1 MFNLPSKKLFLFGI
15 TSFIALSCSQE
26 QKSTETQIDTLSYVD
41 PFIGTGFHGHTFPGA
56 VLPHGMVQLSPDTRL
71 NGWDASSGYH
81 YSDSTI
87 YGFSH
92 THLSGTG
99 IGDMGDILVLP
110 FTGNGQEKPIATFK
124 KSDEHAEVGLYSVKF
139 ENYNVKTQLTATER
153 AGLHHYEFNSENSK
167 KVLFDLGHILQRTW
181 SHDNVIN
188 ELEIVND
195 STLKGLKQS
204 QGWAYD
210 HKVYFYATFS
220 NPFVVDKIMVDSI
233 SQKTELSKLNGKNVH
248 TILGFPSLKKN
259 DTLLLKVGISAV
271 DIDGAEKNLKAEI
284 PDWNFNSVVSKAKE
298 KWKNELGRIKVET
311 DNKEV
316 LTIFYTALYH
326 SMIAP
331 MIYQDVDGRYR
342 GIDKNVYQAKQD
354 EVNYTVYSLWDTFR
368 ALHPLMTIIDEP
380 KSVEYVNN
388 LLLKYEQGG
397 LLPKWPLASNYT
409 GTMVGYPAV
418 ANIADALAKELP
430 GIDQKLAL
438 EASIISAS
446 YLPELISDA
455 DEPRKKRVM
464 SEHNKYINEGS
475 HIPSDEI
482 TGSISYGLEN
492 AYYDWC
498 ISQIASFVNNDSVAK
513 QFQQRAL
520 AYRQYF
526 DAETGFMR
534 GKNADGTWRKPFN
547 PKHSDHEHSDYI
559 EGNAWQWSWFV
570 PHDIAG
576 FADLYGGYDP
586 FTVKLDS
593 LFSTSSN
600 IDGAN
605 ASGDIT
611 GLIGQYAHGNEPSH
625 HIAYMFTYA
634 GQAWKTQELVDQI
647 LNEFYTTEPDGIIG
661 NEDCGQMSAWYI
673 LNAMGFYQVT
683 PGKPEYV
690 IGRPLFDKVEIPLG
704 SGKVFTII
712 VNSNAPENKYVQK
725 VVLNGEELGE
735 LFFTHLDITN
745 GSTLTITMGNKPKKS

>member
-1 MFNLPSKKLFLFGI
+1 MFNLPYKKLLLCGVASSI
-15 TSFIALSCSQE
+15 TLSCSQE
-26 QKSTETQIDTLSYVD
+26 QKSTKTQIDTLSYVD

-110 FTGNGQEKPIATFK
+110 FTGNSQEKPLATFK
-124 KSDEHAEVGLYSVKF
+124 KSNEHAEVGLYSVKF
-139 ENYNVKTQLTATER
+139 DNYDVKAQLTATER
-153 AGLHHYEFNSENSK
+153 AGFHQYDFDGEAAK
-167 KVLFDLGHILQRTW
+167 KVLLDIGHILQRTW

-188 ELEIVND
+188 ALEIVND
-195 STLKGLKQS
+195 STLRGLKQS

-210 HKVYFYATFS
+210 HKVYFHATFS
-220 NPFVVDKIMVDSI
+220 NPFVVDKIMADSI
-233 SQKTELSKLNGKNVH
+233 SVNSVLTKHKGKNIHAV
-248 TILGFPSLKKN
+248 LEFPSLKK
-259 DTLLLKVGISAV
+259 DEPLLLKVGISAV
-271 DIDGAEKNLKAEI
+271 DTEGAEKNLQAEI
-284 PDWNFNSVVSKAKE
+284 PGWDFISVVSDAKE

-311 DNKEV
+311 NNKEV
-316 LTIFYTALYH
+316 LTTFYTALYH

-331 MIYQDVDGRYR
+331 MLYQDVDGRYR
-342 GIDKNVYQAKQD
+342 GIDKNIYQAKPG

-380 KSVEYVNN
+380 KSIAYVNN

-418 ANIADALAKELP
+418 ANIVDAMAKNLSD
-430 GIDQKLAL
+430 IDPQLAL
-438 EASIISAS
+438 KASITSGS
-446 YLPELISDA
+446 YLPELISDK

-482 TGSISYGLEN
+482 SGSISYGLEN

-498 ISQIASFVNNDSVAK
+498 ISQIASFANNDSIAK

-526 DAETGFMR
+526 DVETGFMR

-547 PKHSDHEHSDYI
+547 PKT
-559 EGNAWQWSWFV
+559 
-570 PHDIAG
+570 
-576 FADLYGGYDP
+576 L
-586 FTVKLDS
+586 
-593 LFSTSSN
+593 
-600 IDGAN
+600 
-605 ASGDIT
+605 
-611 GLIGQYAHGNEPSH
+611 
-625 HIAYMFTYA
+625 
-634 GQAWKTQELVDQI
+634 
-647 LNEFYTTEPDGIIG
+647 
-661 NEDCGQMSAWYI
+661 
-673 LNAMGFYQVT
+673 
-683 PGKPEYV
+683 
-690 IGRPLFDKVEIPLG
+690 RP
-704 SGKVFTII
+704 
-712 VNSNAPENKYVQK
+712 
-725 VVLNGEELGE
+725 
-735 LFFTHLDITN
+735 
-745 GSTLTITMGNKPKKS
+745 